1 MDNNLAKRFLKAYN
15 LLDYTIKNLYN
26 FKRGMP
32 FSDCIRRAV
41 PLNSVIRRFEDDLVD
56 FSRLRNAIVHS
67 SSNDEEIIAIPK
79 QEVVEKLEHITK
91 LIATPPKV
99 YDTVC
104 RKDVMCVESNVSVK
118 ETIGLIGKSG
128 FSNLP
133 VYKDGMILGVANG
146 QKILNKIANVINE
159 NKDVCEF
166 INKTPIEEIVSGE
179 KESFYTIQSKDL
191 TISEALNIFYEN
203 RKLLVIL
210 ITPNGNFLEMPIG
223 ILTTSD
229 ILDINKILE
238 NY

>member
-1 MDNNLAKRFLKAYN
+1 MENLAKRFIQAYN
-15 LLDYTIKNLYN
+15 KLDHTIKSLYN

-41 PLNSVIRRFEDDLVD
+41 SLNSVVRKFEDDLVD

-67 SSNDEEIIAIPK
+67 SGDSDDVIAVPK
-79 QEVVEKLEHITK
+79 QEVVEKIEHIAK
-91 LIATPPKV
+91 LICTPPRV

-104 RKDVMCVESNVSVK
+104 RKDVLSVDSKVSVK
-118 ETIGLIGKSG
+118 ETIGLISKSG
-128 FSNLP
+128 YSNLP
-133 VYKDGMILGVANG
+133 VYKDGQILGVANG
-146 QKILNKIANVINE
+146 QRILNKIGNVIND
-159 NKDVCEF
+159 NLNVCNFLE
-166 INKTPIEEIVSGE
+166 KTQIEELVSGE
-179 KESFYTIQSKDL
+179 KENFYTIASKDL
-191 TISEALNIFYEN
+191 TISEALNLFYQN

-223 ILTTSD
+223 IVTTSD

>member
-1 MDNNLAKRFLKAYN
+1 MENYAERFLKAYN
-15 LLDYTIKNLYN
+15 QLDYTIKNLYN

-41 PLNSVIRRFEDDLVD
+41 PLNSVIRKFEDDLVD

-67 SSNDEEIIAIPK
+67 SRDNEEIIAIPK

-91 LIATPPKV
+91 LISTPPRV

-104 RKDVMCVESNVSVK
+104 RKDVLCVENTVSVK
-118 ETIGLIGKSG
+118 ETIGLISKSG
-128 FSNLP
+128 YSNLP
-133 VYKDGMILGVANG
+133 VYKDGEILGVANG
-146 QKILNKIANVINE
+146 QKILNKLGKIIND
-159 NKDVCEF
+159 NQNIDNF
-166 INKTPIEEIVSGE
+166 ISDTPIEDLISSE
-179 KESFYTIQSKDL
+179 KENFFTIQPKSL
-191 TISEALNIFYEN
+191 TISEALNLFYEN

-223 ILTTSD
+223 IVTVSD

>member
-1 MDNNLAKRFLKAYN
+1 MENYAERFLKAYN
-15 LLDYTIKNLYN
+15 QLDYTIKNLYN

-41 PLNSVIRRFEDDLVD
+41 PLNSVVRKFEDDLVD
-56 FSRLRNAIVHS
+56 YSRLRNAIVHS
-67 SSNDEEIIAIPK
+67 SRDNEEIIAIPK

-91 LIATPPKV
+91 LISTPPRV

-104 RKDVMCVESNVSVK
+104 RKDVLCVENTVSVK
-118 ETIGLIGKSG
+118 ETIGLISKSG
-128 FSNLP
+128 YSNLP
-133 VYKDGMILGVANG
+133 VYKDGEILGVANG
-146 QKILNKIANVINE
+146 QKILNKLGKIIND
-159 NKDVCEF
+159 NQNIDNF
-166 INKTPIEEIVSGE
+166 ISDTPIEDLISSE
-179 KESFYTIQSKDL
+179 KENFFTIQPKSL
-191 TISEALNIFYEN
+191 TISEALNLFYEN

-223 ILTTSD
+223 IVTVSD

>member
-1 MDNNLAKRFLKAYN
+1 MENYAERFIKAYN
-15 LLDYTIKNLYN
+15 QLDYTIKNLYN

-41 PLNSVIRRFEDDLVD
+41 PLNSVIRKFEDDLVD

-67 SSNDEEIIAIPK
+67 SRDDEEIIAIPK
-79 QEVVEKLEHITK
+79 KEVVEKLEHITR
-91 LIATPPKV
+91 LISTPPRV

-104 RKDVMCVESNVSVK
+104 RKDVLCVENIVSVK
-118 ETIGLIGKSG
+118 ETIGLISKSG
-128 FSNLP
+128 YSNLP
-133 VYKDGMILGVANG
+133 VYKDGEILGVANG
-146 QKILNKIANVINE
+146 QKILNQLGKIIN
-159 NKDVCEF
+159 NDQDLCDF
-166 INKTPIEEIVSGE
+166 ITNTKIEDLISSE
-179 KESFYTIQSKDL
+179 KESFYTIAPKSL
-191 TISEALNIFYEN
+191 TISEALNLFYEN

-223 ILTTSD
+223 IVTVSD